1 MMSFSSSSN
10 GISRR
15 DALQRLGGLGLAG
28 LMPGLGMGTGV
39 ASTSNLP
46 TQEAV
51 HYPFPRDPLANVPMA
66 RLPVGAV
73 EPKGWLQT
81 QLGQMAE
88 GMAGHL
94 HEIYPN
100 VGENNAWRGGT
111 GDVWERGPYWLDGA
125 VPLAYILDN
134 DRLKEAVRP
143 YLEWTLHSQRSDG
156 YFGPSPDKKYDDTQ
170 GLQTERPS
178 DWWPRMVML
187 KVLQAYHSATGDERV
202 LDLMSNYFRYQ
213 KRTLSVKP
221 LNHWSWW
228 SKMRGGENQ
237 ASVYWLYNR
246 TGDDLLLDLA
256 PALFEQ
262 TFDWTGRFESQS
274 GRWHGVNTGM
284 GLKQPAIQYL
294 QTHDE
299 RYLKAIDAGLQ
310 YLYGQHPQPQGIFSG
325 DELLHGT
332 DPVHG
337 TELCT
342 IVESMYSLETLIG
355 ITGRIDYADRLE
367 RMAYNA
373 LPAQHND
380 DYTQRQYYQQPNQI
394 DLSSVP
400 RGASPFVTDH
410 DGENNCF
417 GLLNGYPCCTTNM
430 HQGWPKF
437 VRSMWQATADGGVA
451 AVAYGPCAVTATVG
465 DGEGTEVTIDEE
477 TTYPFE
483 DTIRFTV
490 EPKTAVSFP
499 LRLRVPTWV
508 NEAAT
513 VQVNGRPYTTTAG
526 GQMATIERRWT
537 EGDRVTLA
545 LPVSVEA
552 ERVHERAIGVRR
564 GPLVFAKAVEGE
576 REQIGVQHDMPTHAV
591 HPSAP
596 WNYGLEVKPDE
607 AEEAVTL
614 EQGTPEGYPWTA
626 ENAPVKLT
634 MPGRKIPF
642 WSEYNNAAG
651 PLPPS
656 PTHVDTDGEDVTLI
670 PYGSTT
676 LRISAFPVVRA

>member
-1 MMSFSSSSN
+1 MMDSSLSD

-15 DALQRLGGLGLAG
+15 DALQRLGGIGLVGLVAG
-28 LMPGLGMGTGV
+28 LGTP
-39 ASTSNLP
+39 S
-46 TQEAV
+46 AV
-51 HYPFPRDPLANVPMA
+51 GARPSSDATDAHYPFPRAPLADTPFA

-73 EPKGWLQT
+73 EPKGWLRT
-81 QLGQMAE
+81 QLERMAE

-100 VGENNAWRGGT
+100 VGESNAWRGGT

-125 VPLAYILDN
+125 VPLAYILDD

-143 YLEWTLHSQRSDG
+143 YLEWTLESQRADG
-156 YFGPSPDKKYDDTQ
+156 YFGPPPDKEYTDRD
-170 GLQTERPS
+170 GFQTERPG

-187 KVLQAYHSATGDERV
+187 KVLQVHHSATGDGRV

-213 KRTLSVKP
+213 KRTLREKP

-256 PALFEQ
+256 PMLFDQ

-299 RYLKAIDAGLQ
+299 RYLEAIDAGLA
-310 YLYGQHPQPQGIFSG
+310 YLYDQHRQPQGMFCG

-332 DPVHG
+332 NPVHG

-342 IVESMYSLETLIG
+342 IVESMYSLETLVG

-380 DYTQRQYYQQPNQI
+380 EYTQRQYYQQPNQI
-394 DLSSVP
+394 DLSSVE

-437 VRSMWQATADGGVA
+437 VRSMWQATADGGLA
-451 AVAYGPCAVTATVG
+451 AIAYGPSAVTATVG
-465 DGEGTEVTIDEE
+465 DGTEVTIDEE
-477 TTYPFE
+477 TAYPFE
-483 DTIRFTV
+483 DTVRLTL
-490 EPKTAVSFP
+490 EPHSAVSFP
-499 LRLRVPTWV
+499 LKLRVPTWV
-508 NEAAT
+508 DEPAT
-513 VQVNGRPYTTTAG
+513 VQVNGRPYTTTDG
-526 GQMATIERRWT
+526 GEMAVLERRWT
-537 EGDRVTLA
+537 AGDTVTLT
-545 LPVSVEA
+545 LPVSVKA
-552 ERVHERAIGVRR
+552 ERTHEQAISVQR

-576 REQIGVQHDMPTHAV
+576 REQIGVQHDVPTHAV
-591 HPSAP
+591 HPTAP
-596 WNYGLEVKPDE
+596 WNCGLEVKPDE
-607 AEEAVTL
+607 LEQAVSL
-614 EQGTPEGYPWTA
+614 EQGAPEAYPWTA
-626 ENAPVKLT
+626 ENAPVQLT
-634 MPGRKIPF
+634 VPGRKIPF
-642 WSEYNNAAG
+642 WTEYNNAAG

-656 PTHVDTDGEDVTLI
+656 PTHVDTDAEEVTLI

-676 LRISAFPVVRA
+676 LRVSAFPVVRA